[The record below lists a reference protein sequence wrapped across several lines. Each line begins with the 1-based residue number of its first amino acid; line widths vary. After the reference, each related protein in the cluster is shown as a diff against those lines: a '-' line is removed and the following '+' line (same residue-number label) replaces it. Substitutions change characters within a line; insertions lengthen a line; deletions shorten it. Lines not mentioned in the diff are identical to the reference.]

1 MNLIRNVKKEISVCM
16 SMSSKNQSNHHDI
29 KRSSDPLNETDQ
41 QPDIQTRNVIND
53 ITISQ
58 QNRSKFNFYLF
69 VFLNDVSLVLSQD
82 YSNI

>member
-1 MNLIRNVKKEISVCM
+1 M
-16 SMSSKNQSNHHDI
+16 SMSSKIQSNHHDI

-58 QNRSKFNFYLF
+58 QNRSKFNF
-69 VFLNDVSLVLSQD
+69 
-82 YSNI
+82 